1 MSWLSTS
8 ILNILLTINSFV
20 GNLGWTI
27 IIFTI
32 VFRSI
37 LLAFTWKSLKSM
49 SKMREVNSELQAI
62 RQKYKDDP
70 QAANLAQL
78 ELYKKYNI
86 NPLSGCLPQI
96 LQIVMLIVFYQAL
109 RQLLGHENVGN
120 TVFLT
125 IDLTGPDPYH
135 LIPVLAAASQLF
147 LSVMTLPGGETPDIV
162 PNDSKKKAIQK
173 LNQEEEDTAQM
184 AATMQKQML
193 FMMPFMTGMIAWT
206 LPAGLG
212 LYWIVSTVFSI
223 VQQVYISGWG
233 GIKIYYHRFINIF
246 QQRKEK

>member
-32 VFRSI
+32 IFRLI

-49 SKMREVNSELQAI
+49 SKMREINGELQAI
-62 RQKYKDDP
+62 RKKYQDDP
-70 QAANLAQL
+70 QAANIAQM
-78 ELYKKYNI
+78 ELYKRYNI

-96 LQIVMLIVFYQAL
+96 LQIFMLIVFYQAL
-109 RQLLGHENVGN
+109 RQLLGQDNVGN
-120 TVFLT
+120 TFFFG
-125 IDLTGPDPYH
+125 IDLTAPDPFH
-135 LIPVLAAASQLF
+135 IIPILAAVSQLF
-147 LSVMTLPGGETPDIV
+147 LSVMTLPGGETPDLV

-173 LNQEEEDTAQM
+173 KNEQEEDMAQM

-193 FMMPFMTGMIAWT
+193 FMMPFMTGMIAWS

-212 LYWIVSTVFSI
+212 LYWIVSTVFTI
-223 VQQVYISGWG
+223 IQQVYISGWG
-233 GIKIYYHRFINIF
+233 GITIYYHRFINTIRH
-246 QQRKEK
+246 RKES